1 MSLNKITLLVW
12 INKDMALNNYY
23 DYLKEK
29 PIYYSII
36 VWGAIS
42 LIFLNFYMSIWG
54 FEKIAIYKAKDQSN
68 IIEGCAYHRGEFK
81 TKYGGGYYLN
91 IGGTT
96 IKDDLIT
103 RKKFPFNIKKR
114 EFYKDIN
121 ADHFGCHTVKYIK
134 IDLYVTKKIF
144 LYDYLK

>member
-1 MSLNKITLLVW
+1 MT
-12 INKDMALNNYY
+12 LNNYY

-68 IIEGCAYHRGEFK
+68 IIEGCAYYRGEFK
-81 TKYGGGYYLN
+81 EKYGMGYYFN
-91 IGGTT
+91 IDGTT
-96 IKDDLIT
+96 IEDNFIT
-103 RKKFPFNIKKR
+103 SKKFPFNFKQR
-114 EFYKDIN
+114 EFYKDIR
-121 ADHFGCHTVKYIK
+121 ADQYGCHTVKYIK
-134 IDLYVTKKIF
+134 IDLYVMKKIF
-144 LYDYLK
+144 LYDYIK